1 MKRQEGVR
9 WKVSLSNSNSGD
21 EKALRKWG
29 RVSNQ
34 EGKLA
39 CKERAALNL
48 CIMKEIFFLKRKRK
62 FSSKLKLRENVI
74 TLPLR

>member
-39 CKERAALNL
+39 CKGKGCLKSVYYEGDT
-48 CIMKEIFFLKRKRK
+48 FLKKK
-62 FSSKLKLRENVI
+62 GNFLVN
-74 TLPLR
+74 